1 MLSHDMEIIPHPL
14 SIAQDL
20 SWTIPPMTDPI
31 QRHCRELDR
40 CNQRGGRMLSVFDL
54 LAAETLDLDLGAY
67 LMARISRGASFMVGA
82 VPGGAGKTTVMCALL
97 NLVPAQ
103 VELVAAT
110 PEAVSHASE
119 VGAGPQYCYICHEIG
134 AGSYFAYLWDE
145 DLRRYCGLA
154 SAGHM
159 LATNLH
165 ADDPKQAQDQV
176 CRQNGVPEA
185 DFRRFDLLMFLRVD
199 GDYWN
204 ARRQIAT
211 VYESAGTGRHRL
223 VYDVRSRM
231 APEASSGGQA
241 VDIGYLQDCR
251 KFLLRN
257 LDAGTRTIEQS
268 RLEVVKF
275 LAEHE

>member
-1 MLSHDMEIIPHPL
+1 
-14 SIAQDL
+14 
-20 SWTIPPMTDPI
+20 
-31 QRHCRELDR
+31 
-40 CNQRGGRMLSVFDL
+40 
-54 LAAETLDLDLGAY
+54 
-67 LMARISRGASFMVGA
+67 MVGA

-145 DLRRYCGLA
+145 DLRRYCRLA

-165 ADDPKQAQDQV
+165 ADDPEQAQDQV
-176 CRQNGVPEA
+176 CRQNGVLEA
-185 DFRRFDLLMFLRVD
+185 DFRRFDLLMFLRVE

-231 APEASSGGQA
+231 APEVSGGGQA

-251 KFLLRN
+251 MFLLRN

-268 RLEVVKF
+268 RFEVVKF